1 MRKNWKTKSWKDFSF
16 SARFWLFVTFTY
28 LVSFIAI
35 TISEKVYNLYW
46 PKWLLI
52 IWLVSGLFVVYK
64 LASSVGMLNDDD
76 DDDDDDDDPQSL
88 TR

>member
-16 SARFWLFVTFTY
+16 SARFWFFAVFAY
-28 LVSFIAI
+28 LVSFIGI
-35 TISEKVYNLYW
+35 TISEKVYNIHF
-46 PKWLLI
+46 PKLLLI

-64 LASSVGMLNDDD
+64 LASSVGMLDD